1 MTSTTL
7 ATPRVVHIRY
17 TRRQAAR
24 RKKLNTALYLSF
36 LLLAVIGWAI
46 ASSLT
51 LATGEY
57 NWL

>member
-7 ATPRVVHIRY
+7 TTPRVIRIRH

-24 RKKLNTALYLSF
+24 RKNLNTALYLSF
-36 LLLAVIGWAI
+36 LLLAVIGWAV

-51 LATGEY
+51 VATGNY
-57 NWL
+57 QWL